1 MLVLVLV
8 ATGCGGSSVE
18 QQVEAVTSAAA
29 EGALLASD
37 IARDRTTEPFA
48 RIHSGVLSDQAD
60 AAAKAL
66 RSPPAPA
73 ADAARARR
81 VARALRRLHAHPTDR
96 ALAARV
102 ERELE
107 RLAG

>member
-1 MLVLVLV
+1 M
-8 ATGCGGSSVE
+8 
-18 QQVEAVTSAAA
+18 QQDVEAVHSAAA

-48 RIHSGVLSDQAD
+48 RVHSGVLSDQAD
-60 AAAKAL
+60 T
-66 RSPPAPA
+66 
-73 ADAARARR
+73 AARALAVESAPPGARVR
-81 VARALRRLHAHPTDR
+81 AEHVARALRRLHARPTDR
-96 ALAARV
+96 VLAARV